1 MAKRPDPS
9 KPRRR
14 ALLPRDPDA
23 PTTNVIELQAPKATE
38 KPYAPA
44 ARAGKLVH
52 AQRRAAVLRLR
63 RSGAT
68 TEDISRAM
76 TQQGDPITPQGVE
89 RIIVRALE
97 ELRGSALHDVENVRA
112 GQLDRID
119 AMIAQLWPLVLDKN
133 LKAIDRVTNLER
145 LRARIAGTEAPQRIE
160 HAGLVEH
167 RISREEVNH
176 LQSLWLESGGI
187 EGTAEPVS

>member
-1 MAKRPDPS
+1 MPPRNPDDAPPAVIALVPP
-9 KPRRR
+9 KPR
-14 ALLPRDPDA
+14 
-23 PTTNVIELQAPKATE
+23 E
-38 KPYAPA
+38 KPYAPE
-44 ARAGKLVH
+44 ARAGKLRA
-52 AQRRAAVLRLR
+52 AQRRATVLRLR

-76 TQQGDPITPQGVE
+76 TQQGDPITATQVE
-89 RIIVRALE
+89 RIIIAALE

-145 LRARIAGTEAPQRIE
+145 LRARIAGTEAPQRVE
-160 HAGLVEH
+160 HGGMVEH

-187 EGTAEPVS
+187 EGTAESIG